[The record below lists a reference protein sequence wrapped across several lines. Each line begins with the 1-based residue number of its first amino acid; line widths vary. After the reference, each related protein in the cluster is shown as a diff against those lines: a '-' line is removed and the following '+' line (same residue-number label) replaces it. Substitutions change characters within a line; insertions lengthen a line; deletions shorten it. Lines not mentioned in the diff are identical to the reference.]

1 MRVLLGAKTASPAF
15 RTFLAAALVAAL
27 SGFVAL
33 TGGPVQSQISPAG
46 SYGGSAFVDLVHL
59 DAVEI
64 PGTIKAVDL
73 SVAPA
78 RADVA
83 SSGLAAPLAPAR
95 SWSRGTNLDLDI
107 LSGTLPLT
115 GLLVEAEQSAPP
127 NNAEP
132 VVSELLNLDAN
143 PLLSVLL
150 ARASA
155 HSRWPGDNVCVA
167 SGTPIAEGRS
177 EVVDP
182 QVLTGVG
189 GPAGTALVALNNAQG
204 STVYTRSTVGL
215 IDVAGSANKGVI
227 AESHTQLTA
236 LTLFKG
242 TTSELTINVVAPP
255 VVTAVATGQPGGASV
270 TYSEP
275 ILQIVQAGTVIGE
288 LNAADINQTVV
299 LPNGILELK
308 LGTLEAT
315 TSPDGTSAEGTANL
329 LSLTLLG
336 APLPVEVIAPLSIA
350 AGTVSARVPEGGVVC
365 GGGGGG
371 GGGTPGPDP
380 DNPLREV
387 HKDASAAD
395 VRAGGS
401 FTYTVAVPN
410 RGTCTLTAVKVVDT
424 VTGPAGTTIT
434 STVPPATST
443 DGLKMTWDDIGPIA
457 PNETKTLIINVKVPE
472 SIPAGTVYRND
483 VVVSAM
489 CDGRAV
495 EQPASIQGPSIY
507 TPGGGGCKVSDS
519 NKAAS
524 HKEVTAGETFNYY
537 IHVFNSGDSGCSGVT
552 VTDTLVE
559 DVDFVSC
566 SDSCTNAGKDVT
578 WTIGDLPG
586 GSSKTLIL
594 TVKVGAGGSP
604 GERLPDA
611 ADIDTTETSPT
622 RVQTPGPVISEA
634 SVLAGPDLPRATG
647 VLAATG
653 TSPVGVVASL
663 AMAAWFAVR
672 QLRRPPLP
680 A

>member
-1 MRVLLGAKTASPAF
+1 MRVLQRAKTASPVI
-15 RTFLAAALVAAL
+15 RVFLVAALVAAF
-27 SGFVAL
+27 SGFAAV
-33 TGGPVQSQISPAG
+33 TGGPVQSQASPAG
-46 SYGGSAFVDLVHL
+46 SYGGSASVDLVHL

-78 RADVA
+78 RADVESA
-83 SSGLAAPLAPAR
+83 GLAAPLAPAR
-95 SWSRGTNLDLDI
+95 SHSRGTNLDLDI

-115 GLLVEAEQSAPP
+115 GLIVEAEQSAPP
-127 NNAEP
+127 DNAEP
-132 VVSELLNLDAN
+132 VVNELLNLNAN

-155 HSRWPGDNVCVA
+155 HSKWPGDNACVA
-167 SGTPIAEGRS
+167 SGTPIAEGKS

-215 IDVAGSANKGVI
+215 MDVAGSPNKGVI

-236 LTLFKG
+236 VTLFKG

-255 VVTAVATGQPGGASV
+255 VVTAIATGQPGGASV

-315 TSPDGTSAEGTANL
+315 TTPDGTSAQGSANL

-336 APLPVEVIAPLSIA
+336 APLPIEVIAPLSIA
-350 AGTVSARVPEGGVVC
+350 AGTVSARVPAGGVVC
-365 GGGGGG
+365 GGGG

-380 DNPLREV
+380 DNPQREV
-387 HKDASAAD
+387 HKDASAAE

-424 VTGPAGTTIT
+424 ITGPDGTTVT
-434 STVPPATST
+434 SAVPPATST
-443 DGLKMTWDDIGPIA
+443 DGLKLTWDDIGPIA
-457 PNETKTLIINVKVPE
+457 PNETKTLVITVKVPE
-472 SIPAGTVYRND
+472 SLSPGTAYRND

-495 EQPASIQGPSIY
+495 EQPASIVGPTIY
-507 TPGGGGCKVSDS
+507 TPGGGGCRVSDS

-524 HKEVTAGETFNYY
+524 HKEVTVGETFNYY

-552 VTDTLVE
+552 VKDTLGE

-566 SDSCTNAGKDVT
+566 SDSCTNSGKDVS

-586 GSSKTLIL
+586 GSSKTLVL
-594 TVKVGAGGSP
+594 TVKVGDGGSQ
-604 GERLPDA
+604 GERLPNA
-611 ADIDTTETSPT
+611 ADIDTSETEVT
-622 RVQTPGPVISEA
+622 RVQTPGPVISGA

-653 TSPVGVVASL
+653 TSPVGIVASL
-663 AMAAWFAVR
+663 AMAAWFAIRRVR
-672 QLRRPPLP
+672 AAGPR
-680 A
+680 AA

>member
-1 MRVLLGAKTASPAF
+1 MRAPRRANSAAPVTRAVLAVALIAGLSG
-15 RTFLAAALVAAL
+15 LVAI
-27 SGFVAL
+27 
-33 TGGPVQSQISPAG
+33 TGGPAQSQASPAG

-78 RADVA
+78 RAEVESA
-83 SSGLAAPLAPAR
+83 GLAAPLAPAR

-115 GLLVEAEQSAPP
+115 GLLVEAEQAAPP
-127 NNAEP
+127 DNAEP

-155 HSRWPGDNVCVA
+155 HSKWPGDNACVA
-167 SGTPIAEGRS
+167 PGTPIAEGRS

-189 GPAGTALVALNNAQG
+189 GPAGTALVALDNAQG

-215 IDVAGSANKGVI
+215 MDVAGSPNKGVI

-236 LTLFKG
+236 VTLFKG
-242 TTSELTINVVAPP
+242 TASELTINVVAPP
-255 VVTAVATGQPGGASV
+255 VVTAIATGQPGGASV

-275 ILQIVQAGTVIGE
+275 ILQIVQAGVVIGE
-288 LNAADINQTVV
+288 LNAADINQTIV

-315 TSPDGTSAEGTANL
+315 TSPDGTSAQGTANL

-350 AGTVSARVPEGGVVC
+350 AGTVSARVPAGGVVC
-365 GGGGGG
+365 GGGGGE
-371 GGGTPGPDP
+371 TPGPSP

-434 STVPPATST
+434 STVPPASST

-457 PNETKTLIINVKVPE
+457 PNETKNLVITVKVPE
-472 SIPAGTVYRND
+472 SLPAGTVYRND

-495 EQPASIQGPSIY
+495 EQPASISGPTIY
-507 TPGGGGCKVSDS
+507 TPGGGGCRVSDS

-552 VTDTLVE
+552 VKDTLIE

-566 SDSCTNAGKDVT
+566 SDSCTNSGKDVA

-586 GSSKTLIL
+586 GSSKTLVL
-594 TVKVGAGGSP
+594 TVKVGAGGAQ
-604 GERLPDA
+604 GERLPNA
-611 ADIDTTETSPT
+611 ADIDTTETGPT
-622 RVQTPGPVISEA
+622 RVQTPGPLLSGA

-653 TSPVGVVASL
+653 TSPVGIVASL
-663 AMAAWFAVR
+663 AVAAWFAVR
-672 QLRRPPLP
+672 RLRTLPLP
-680 A
+680 G